1 MILNYTV
8 AYFEELHAPEK
19 DITTY
24 QMANAT
30 NSIPNR
36 HMKDSKMNLKAK
48 PAIKHEE
55 DEANWGEAL
64 SRA

>member
-1 MILNYTV
+1 MILNFPV

-19 DITTY
+19 DLTTY
-24 QMANAT
+24 LMANAT
-30 NSIPNR
+30 NTIPNR

-48 PAIKHEE
+48 PAIKYEE
-55 DEANWGEAL
+55 DKANWGEAL